1 MKRVDWSVEEMV
13 AMVDLYYKYKDSP
26 NLALKKAL
34 LLLSQKLNKRADIF
48 GIEHDEKF
56 RNYNGMKMIFEN
68 IRYIDTSGEKGLSCT
83 SQLMQGVVDLYHN
96 NSYIFNKIISEFN
109 IKYGAISF

>member
-1 MKRVDWSVEEMV
+1 MKRVDWSVEEMA

-26 NLALKKAL
+26 NSILKEAL

-48 GIEHDEKF
+48 GIDHDEKY

-68 IRYIDTSGEKGLSCT
+68 IRFIDTSGEKGLSCT
-83 SQLMQGVVDLYHN
+83 SQLMQGVVDLYHSN
-96 NSYIFNKIISEFN
+96 KYIFNKIIDEFN
-109 IKYGAISF
+109 IKYGAVSV